1 MQLDDLNFWRSLVTV
16 VSLILFLCLVA
27 WTWSRRRVSGFDEA
41 AQLPFA
47 DDDVPTA
54 HAPSERK

>member
-41 AQLPFA
+41 AQVPFV
-47 DDDVPTA
+47 DDDFSTA
-54 HAPSERK
+54 REPSEHK